1 MASVRNLLA
10 KVPFFAELSEER
22 LNALSV
28 AMRIHEFERQQTLFH
43 QGEPST
49 LAYIVISGQIRLVQH
64 TLDGKD
70 VTMGLFTAGGMIG
83 VIMLLTGEPYPGTA
97 QVLET
102 SRVLSMP
109 APVVWGLLEQ
119 QSPFGMQL
127 IRMLSHR
134 LLEAH
139 NRIRELSAERVQQRL
154 ARCLLRLVEKVGV
167 DEQMNGIRLD
177 IRLSRQ
183 DLAQMNGTTL
193 ETISRI
199 LSAWETEGII
209 VSHREQISV
218 INYVALTRIADD
230 LPLLA

>member
-1 MASVRNLLA
+1 
-10 KVPFFAELSEER
+10 
-22 LNALSV
+22 
-28 AMRIHEFERQQTLFH
+28 
-43 QGEPST
+43 
-49 LAYIVISGQIRLVQH
+49 
-64 TLDGKD
+64 
-70 VTMGLFTAGGMIG
+70 
-83 VIMLLTGEPYPGTA
+83 
-97 QVLET
+97 
-102 SRVLSMP
+102 
-109 APVVWGLLEQ
+109 
-119 QSPFGMQL
+119 
-127 IRMLSHR
+127 
-134 LLEAH
+134 
-139 NRIRELSAERVQQRL
+139 
-154 ARCLLRLVEKVGV
+154 VEKVGV